1 MEITIMICN
10 KKNILQFPSIKNSL
24 FLQECLEEKKRS
36 KDQLFNGNLSQVID
50 GLRDQLNSQKET
62 MKKYEGKIKKRDA
75 EVSQVKYMSLLLYVH
90 RKRDDFSLSLY
101 LPSHQGSTP
110 PLTNFVI
117 YQTLANNSTLPRYSN
132 NIRYSAIIRGRIVG
146 RIVVP
151 YSTRP
156 WVEYLYFWR
165 LWQLLVK
172 SSQAKLFNISSQPHT
187 SDFN

>member
-110 PLTNFVI
+110 PPSPILLSI
-117 YQTLANNSTLPRYSN
+117 KLW
-132 NIRYSAIIRGRIVG
+132 RI
-146 RIVVP
+146 
-151 YSTRP
+151 TRP
-156 WVEYLYFWR
+156 YLAIRTIFDIRPLFGVE
-165 LWQLLVK
+165 
-172 SSQAKLFNISSQPHT
+172 
-187 SDFN
+187 